1 MRYEL
6 KINAYDVMDQVV
18 VMTSLWVDSQM
29 DEVRH
34 EVLLTR
40 HLTLGGVG
48 RDDPGEWLS
57 DVLVALIETL

>member
-18 VMTSLWVDSQM
+18 VITSLWADSQM
-29 DEVRH
+29 DDVRH

-40 HLTLGGVG
+40 HLTFGGVG
-48 RDDPGEWLS
+48 RESPGDWLC
-57 DVLVALIETL
+57 DVLVALIESL